1 MSSRAQSKYKEG
13 KKGFLSTKK
22 VINHAKSLS
31 TRALKGISC
40 AGPARWGTGRGAGR
54 QVRGSSAGRG
64 SRRCSRVAL
73 LPASVRLRD
82 RGVTAELRVAV
93 AGAPWA
99 SFPPRYRPQKPPFPG
114 AGGGMRV
121 PPGRCGPRARGRAP
135 LAGVCAGFPGRGR
148 PAERGPGRSPR
159 SPRRFSSRNGREAET
174 GPQIVSPDEQ
184 SGVCCGNAVPSR
196 LKLTPVTAP
205 TPRLRVAAR

>member
-1 MSSRAQSKYKEG
+1 MSSRAQSKYKGG

-31 TRALKGISC
+31 TRALKGIFR

-64 SRRCSRVAL
+64 SRRCRWVAL

-121 PPGRCGPRARGRAP
+121 PPGRVRPQGAGAGAPRRRVRRLPRPRTPRRTGPRAE
-135 LAGVCAGFPGRGR
+135 
-148 PAERGPGRSPR
+148 PA
-159 SPRRFSSRNGREAET
+159 
-174 GPQIVSPDEQ
+174 
-184 SGVCCGNAVPSR
+184 
-196 LKLTPVTAP
+196 LTPP
-205 TPRLRVAAR
+205 LLQS